1 MASKIE
7 YGPWSLQLSMLPTQ
21 NFPNSEIIVLA
32 LASLGSVWNSGLA
45 GEHPHFGVSNR
56 CIETT

>member
-1 MASKIE
+1 
-7 YGPWSLQLSMLPTQ
+7 MLPTQ
-21 NFPNSEIIVLA
+21 NLPNSEIIVLA

-56 CIETT
+56 SIETTYSSLLEPS